1 MSSIFNKQLNRVR
14 DNICAFI
21 LLGMLSGFIVGGED
35 YLSDLKHLNYLLSL
49 LDVQI
54 DYKELGSSLMFE
66 HLAPN
71 SLVLILVFT
80 FLFSSLHRIFHGA
93 IPAEKVEE
101 KGIIYSLVN
110 FGSLLAIAWLGIMLG
125 ISIPALIFDGWK
137 VSISFWILTI
147 YPILFLIEIACCQL
161 LMYAEGLSERP
172 VFKEDMKAW
181 ARKTS
186 LEGIAILVLAFVVLI
201 GIEKH
206 QTFIGWIVSTLRD
219 AL

>member
-1 MSSIFNKQLNRVR
+1 MSSILKNQLNRVR
-14 DNICAFI
+14 ENICAFI

-35 YLSDLKHLNYLLSL
+35 YLSDLKYLNSLLSL

-54 DYKELGSSLMFE
+54 DYKELGSSFMFE
-66 HLAPN
+66 HFAPN
-71 SLVLILVFT
+71 SLVLILVFA
-80 FLFSSLHRIFHGA
+80 FFFSSLHRIFHGA
-93 IPAEKVEE
+93 IRTEKVEE

-125 ISIPALIFDGWK
+125 ISFPALIFDGWK
-137 VSISFWILTI
+137 VSLSFWILSI
-147 YPILFLIEIACCQL
+147 YPVLFLIEISCCQL
-161 LMYAEGLSERP
+161 IMYWEGLSERP

-201 GIEKH
+201 GMEKH
-206 QTFIGWIVSTLRD
+206 QTFIDLIVSRLRS

>member
-1 MSSIFNKQLNRVR
+1 MSSIFKKQLDRVYG
-14 DNICAFI
+14 NIWAFI

-35 YLSDLKHLNYLLSL
+35 YLRGLKFLNYLLNFL
-49 LDVQI
+49 EVQI

-80 FLFSSLHRIFHGA
+80 FLFSSLHRIFYGA
-93 IPAEKVEE
+93 IPAEKVKE
-101 KGIIYSLVN
+101 KGIIYSLIN
-110 FGSLLAIAWLGIMLG
+110 FGSLLAIAWLGISLG

-137 VSISFWILTI
+137 VSISFLVLSI
-147 YPILFLIEIACCQL
+147 YPVLFLIEIACCQL
-161 LMYAEGLSERP
+161 IMYGEGFNERP

-186 LEGIAILVLAFVVLI
+186 FEGLVLLVLAFVVLI

-206 QTFIGWIVSTLRD
+206 QKFIGWIVSSLRN